1 MFLTGAK
8 TNSVI
13 VGLIALFVVSA
24 CGGGGGGG
32 GRGCGG
38 SSNSEWLIPE
48 DLVVDGGPGLD
59 GIPAI
64 DNPTFLSPDSLNT
77 VAPDDPVIV
86 LRYNGVV
93 KIYPHDIMHWHEIVN
108 DGDSSDPFSISYC
121 PLTGT
126 AMAWVGNPVHG
137 DPTYGTSGNL
147 YNSNLILFDR
157 QTVSFFSQ
165 MLQVGVNGTRIRE
178 VATQIPLVET
188 IYSTALAMYPGAMVM
203 TRATGF
209 TRNYDLYPYSD
220 YLTSARL
227 LFPVSWKDNRL
238 FEKDRVAGIYSGA
251 SSKVYQLSCF
261 GSTTQAINDQFFN
274 QSIIV
279 VGNTDLDF
287 AAIYDRQLSDGTILS
302 FTPIQG
308 DLPNVLSDGE
318 GNVWDVFGTAVSG
331 PRTGEQLAIPR
342 TYKAMW
348 FAWVAFY
355 PGAQIHFN

>member
-1 MFLTGAK
+1 MK
-8 TNSVI
+8 TNSV
-13 VGLIALFVVSA
+13 VVSLLALFVLIA
-24 CGGGGGGG
+24 CGGGSGNRGGGGG
-32 GRGCGG
+32 GRPI
-38 SSNSEWLIPE
+38 SEWLIPE
-48 DLVVDGGPGLD
+48 DEIVDAGPGRD

-64 DNPTFLSPDSLNT
+64 DNPTFLSPDLLNT
-77 VAPDDPVIV
+77 VDPDDPVFV

-93 KIYPHDIMHWHEIVN
+93 KVYPHDIMNWHEIVN
-108 DGDSSDPFSISYC
+108 DSDSSDPFSISYC

-126 AMAWVGNPVHG
+126 AMAWVGNPAHG
-137 DPTYGTSGNL
+137 DPTYGTSGLL
-147 YNSNLILFDR
+147 YNSNLILYDR

-165 MLQVGVNGTRIRE
+165 MLQLGVNGTRISE

-203 TRATGF
+203 TRATSF
-209 TRNYDLYPYSD
+209 TRDYDIYPYGS

-227 LFPVSWKDNRL
+227 LFPVSNRDNRL
-238 FEKDRVAGIYSGA
+238 FEKDRVAGIYSGS
-251 SSKVYQLSCF
+251 SSKVYQLSGF
-261 GSTTQAINDQFFN
+261 GSTTHAINDQFFN

-287 AAIYDRQLSDGTILS
+287 AVIYDRQLSDGTILS

-308 DLPNVLSDGE
+308 ALPNVLSDSE

-348 FAWVAFY
+348 FAWAAFY
-355 PGAQIHFN
+355 PNPQIHFN